1 MEKTYFTND
10 SLRIFYNG
18 KDEIRFKLGLWNYNE
33 AVLNINQE
41 TEEFK
46 KIFLELLNDLR
57 YGNGVIEKDIN
68 KLQINNDVKLKVINI
83 LDGLSKAGMLITE
96 EQKNLSNELNMALL
110 GDYSYVLRN
119 ELKCEKARRLLFITD
134 NSYSEKIAKI
144 LIEDME
150 LNIDIA
156 EEKLINSLRDIDLT
170 TNIDALSTLKDM
182 KNITTNLEEYEG
194 ILLCFKRPELTVL
207 RNINRIAIKEE
218 KPIICAF
225 IDGPFITIL
234 STNYPKTGC
243 IECFEQRTLTRLED
257 HISYNAFENF
267 KFTKETKDMNRGV
280 IPLINMLTNLVL
292 SEGFLLS
299 NYGTNKFE
307 NRVLNIYVPTL
318 EIQVQDLL
326 RVPYCPACGN
336 LSKAKFQELN
346 ISSRRVVDNILE
358 ELT

>member
-1 MEKTYFTND
+1 MGKTYFTND

-33 AVLNINQE
+33 AVLNINKE
-41 TEEFK
+41 TEGFK
-46 KIFLELLNDLR
+46 ETFLEILNDLR
-57 YGNGVIEKDIN
+57 SGHRVTEKDIN
-68 KLQINNDVKLKVINI
+68 NSQISNDIKLKIINI

-96 EQKNLSNELNMALL
+96 DQKNLSNELNMALL
-110 GDYSYVLRN
+110 GDYSYVLRT
-119 ELKCEKARRLLFITD
+119 ELKREKPRKLLFITD
-134 NSYSEKIAKI
+134 NSYSEKIAKL

-156 EEKLINSLRDIDLT
+156 KEEFIDFLRDIDLT
-170 TNIDALSTLKDM
+170 TNIDALSTLSNMEKVIFDL
-182 KNITTNLEEYEG
+182 KEYEG
-194 ILLCFKRPELTVL
+194 IILCFKRPELTLL
-207 RNINRIAIKEE
+207 RNINRIAIKED
-218 KPIICAF
+218 KPIICSF
-225 IDGPFITIL
+225 IDGPFITVL

-267 KFTKETKDMNRGV
+267 KFRKETKDMNRGV
-280 IPLINMLTNLVL
+280 IPLINMLTNLVF

-299 NYGTNKFE
+299 NYGTSKFE

-346 ISSRRVVDNILE
+346 ISSRRVVDNILD